1 MGLASA
7 LSARIGLVGVDVERR
22 LAALLES
29 FGLPMRPPQLPPQ
42 TWLELMRRDK
52 KAQAGLIRFVVLE
65 EVGRAAVR
73 PVADELVIDV
83 IRAAA

>member
-1 MGLASA
+1 
-7 LSARIGLVGVDVERR
+7 
-22 LAALLES
+22 
-29 FGLPMRPPQLPPQ
+29 
-42 TWLELMRRDK
+42 MRRDK